1 MYSRQMVQI
10 LHSLKDIFI
19 VTVRTFN
26 HYVRNLFSIA
36 FSIRVSS
43 SLFLELSGHPV
54 TEK

>member
-26 HYVRNLFSIA
+26 HYVRNLFSIV